1 MLPAGAMGRFDCDGE
16 VPCVAMMSSDRTE
29 RVMTAGGASS
39 TRAALTEL
47 WSARDVVRAFAV
59 RSFRIRYRQAVLGA
73 LWAVLQPL
81 ALLVPFTLVMRR
93 STGRIE
99 GVPYAASTLA
109 ALLAW
114 QYLSSAVMTGAGSL
128 VNESMLVRK
137 TWFPREAPVVAAV
150 LASLVELAIGLVV
163 MAIAGPFLGARLG
176 VGLLYLPV
184 VIVALAVIAL
194 ALSLPLAAAN
204 AVFRDVRHAL
214 PFLVLLWLFATPVM
228 YPVDRV
234 TPRWRWAYAVVNP
247 GVGPVDAMR
256 RVLATGR
263 APRFGL
269 LGASVAS
276 ALLIGWLGHWLF
288 RRIAP
293 NLPDVI

>member
-1 MLPAGAMGRFDCDGE
+1 
-16 VPCVAMMSSDRTE
+16 MMSSDRTE
-29 RVMTAGGASS
+29 SVLAAGGASS
-39 TRAALTEL
+39 ARVALAEL

-59 RSFRIRYRQAVLGA
+59 RSFRIRYRQAVLGG

-93 STGRIE
+93 STGRID

-114 QYLSSAVMTGAGSL
+114 QYLSSAVTTGAGSL

-150 LASLVELAIGLVV
+150 LTSLVELAIGVV
-163 MAIAGPFLGARLG
+163 LMAVVGPFLGARLG

-184 VIVALAVIAL
+184 VIVALAVVAL

-204 AVFRDVRHAL
+204 AMFRDVRHAL

-234 TPRWRWAYAVVNP
+234 TPRWRLAYAALNP
-247 GVGPVDAMR
+247 GVGPVDATR
-256 RVLATGR
+256 RVLAAGQT
-263 APRFGL
+263 PRFGL

-276 ALLIGWLGHWLF
+276 ALVIGWLGHALF